1 MMLGGL
7 SVALFLLSVISGM
20 LGIGVA
26 FAAVPLLSL
35 FLHDMV
41 NQVHPLS
48 LALNG
53 VTALFSLFGFAWAG
67 LVDWKRAWMLAA
79 VVTMASPFGAIL
91 ARISP
96 EWMLWAAYTVA
107 AAYFLYSMF
116 HPVGHTPWHE
126 RFAPVLPWAV
136 PIAVLTGYI
145 GVGAGFLLVP
155 MMMRHGIDIKRAAG
169 LNAFAVTPAS
179 FATIL
184 PHWAHMDVAAGLALP
199 LLGAGAVG
207 ALVGARLASTRMSA
221 VALRQMLAAAIIGTL
236 SYRALRYFFA

>member
-1 MMLGGL
+1 
-7 SVALFLLSVISGM
+7 M

-35 FLHDMV
+35 FLNDLV

-53 VTALFSLFGFAWAG
+53 VTALFSLFGFAWAR
-67 LVDWKRAWMLAA
+67 LVDWRRAWMLAV
-79 VVTMASPFGAIL
+79 VVTLASPLGAIL

-126 RFAPVLPWAV
+126 RFTPVLAWAV

-155 MMMRHGIDIKRAAG
+155 KMMRHGMDIKRAAG

-179 FATIL
+179 FATIM
-184 PHWAHMDVAAGLALP
+184 PHWAHMDVAASLALP
-199 LLGAGAVG
+199 LLGAGAAG
-207 ALVGARLASTRMSA
+207 ALIGARLATTRMST
-221 VALRQMLAAAIIGTL
+221 VALRRLLAAAIMGSL
-236 SYRALRYFFA
+236 AYRALRYVFA